1 MEYEIVPQPEDLPYN
16 KRMKN
21 KLFSAISWLITLL
34 IPFILIGLGIQVLL
48 TPLFP
53 DIEYRMP
60 YFPPDIYGFST
71 QDSLHWGM
79 DGINYLLNSADVSYL
94 GDLKFSDGTP
104 LFTEPELSHMHD
116 VKVVVQDFLKI
127 WYIVIVVLILF
138 GIWAWRGKWLPTY
151 SQGLRRGGW
160 LTLLLAL
167 TIGLIATVGA
177 SGNGDLFWS
186 FFAGFHG
193 LFFQGNSWLFPDSD
207 TLIRLYPLQFW
218 QDAVLYI
225 GIIAALGGLAFAF
238 IPRFKHDGS
247 KV

>member
-1 MEYEIVPQPEDLPYN
+1 M
-16 KRMKN
+16 N
-21 KLFSAISWLITLL
+21 KLYAILSWLITLL
-34 IPFILIGLGIQVLL
+34 IPFILIGLGIRVLL

-53 DIEYRMP
+53 NIEYRLP
-60 YFPPDIYGFST
+60 YFPPDIYGFSK
-71 QDSLHWGM
+71 QDRLHWGM
-79 DGINYLLNSADVSYL
+79 DGINYLLNNADVSYL

-116 VKVVVQDFLKI
+116 VKAVVQNFLKI
-127 WYIVIVVLILF
+127 WYVLIVVLILF
-138 GIWAWRGKWLPTY
+138 GVWAWRGKWLDTFI
-151 SQGLRRGGW
+151 QGLRRGGW
-160 LTLLLAL
+160 LTLALAL
-167 TIGLIATVGA
+167 TIGVIATIGA

-225 GIIAALGGLAFAF
+225 GIVAALGGLAFVF
-238 IPRFKHDGS
+238 IPRFKHDYDGS
-247 KV
+247 EV

>member
-1 MEYEIVPQPEDLPYN
+1 
-16 KRMKN
+16 MKN
-21 KLFSAISWLITLL
+21 KLYIAISWLITLL
-34 IPFILIGLGIQVLL
+34 IPFVLIGLGIRVLL

-53 DIEYRMP
+53 NIEYRLP
-60 YFPPDIYGFST
+60 YFPPDVYGFTT
-71 QDSLHWGM
+71 QDRLHWGM
-79 DGINYLLNSADVSYL
+79 DGIDYLMNNAGISYL

-116 VKVVVQDFLKI
+116 VKVVVQNFLKI
-127 WYIVIVVLILF
+127 WYIVIAILILL
-138 GIWAWRGKWLPTY
+138 GVWAWRGKWLDIF

-160 LTLLLAL
+160 LTLALAI
-167 TIGLIATVGA
+167 TIGVIATIGA

-193 LFFQGNSWLFPDSD
+193 LFFQGNSWLFPNSD

-225 GIIAALGGLAFAF
+225 GIIAALGELGCAFF
-238 IPRFKHDGS
+238 PQFKQSGS
-247 KV
+247 GV